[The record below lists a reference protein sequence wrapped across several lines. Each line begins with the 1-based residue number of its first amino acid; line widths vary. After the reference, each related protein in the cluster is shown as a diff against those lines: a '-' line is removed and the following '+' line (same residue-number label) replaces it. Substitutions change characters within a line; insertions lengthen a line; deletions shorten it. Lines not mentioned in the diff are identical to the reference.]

1 MFRKSKSL
9 LALLLALILVMTMS
23 LTSCDGIFVTGDGT
37 GDGSSEGN
45 EGGNTEGE
53 GGNSGNEGGNTGN
66 EGGDNT
72 GNEGGNTGNEGGN
85 TGNESGNT
93 GNEGGNTG
101 NEGGNTGNE
110 GGNSGNEG
118 GNTGNEGGN
127 SGNEGGDTDYEGIPD
142 VEENE
147 ATLISKILNGTDG
160 QSYTVRGTVV
170 AYNAQSFLIKDS
182 TGSVLVYKG
191 SSWASDLKIGDVVE
205 VSGKRTVY
213 GNAPQFGTDATY
225 EKVDSI
231 EYKQP
236 TPTPHTPA
244 ELNAYSSAS
253 KITPVYVKLTGS
265 LEISKSSDGTKTYY
279 NFNIDSTSIIGSLT
293 YPKASELVDFNAM
306 DGNRMEVE
314 GWITGVTAYG
324 KYLNLITVSYKDL
337 GTEGNNPGSTGTS
350 GVVINGIEIPAY
362 AGDGYYRLNDN
373 TPFFT
378 DSDKKFVGYEY
389 SPLDD
394 LGRATGAIA
403 RLTKSLMPTDD
414 RDNISHIRPT
424 GWKQA
429 AYTSL
434 GLDHLYDRSHLL
446 AHSLM
451 SDDVHVENLVTGT
464 VYMNQNVMTAFED
477 MVRDA
482 VRRGTDVLYR
492 VTPVYLGNNLVASG
506 LLMEA
511 YSVSDGGDDICFCVY
526 LYNVQPGVEI
536 DYSTGNSRLAG
547 SGDSGSGD
555 SGSGDSGSG
564 DSGSGDSG
572 SGDSGSGDS
581 GSGSTVEG
589 LPESGKA
596 YYLTATSGSDTFYAT
611 GKISSKTM
619 GTTKDV
625 AEAAKIYF
633 EATDTEG
640 VYYIYYMNGSTKTY
654 ITMTT
659 DATKAFGTSTTA
671 TDNAKWKLDVAGKY
685 IFNNVYSERAMAF
698 YAQASDIRI
707 YKTSTGAPFLWFCE
721 A

>member
-9 LALLLALILVMTMS
+9 LALLLALVLVMTMS
-23 LTSCDGIFVTGDGT
+23 LTACDGMFATGDGV
-37 GDGSSEGN
+37 GDGSS
-45 EGGNTEGE
+45 
-53 GGNSGNEGGNTGN
+53 EGGNTGN
-66 EGGDNT
+66 EGDNSGNEGDNSGNEGSGD
-72 GNEGGNTGNEGGN
+72 GNEGGNGDNSEGGNQGNGGGN
-85 TGNESGNT
+85 TGSGD
-93 GNEGGNTG
+93 
-101 NEGGNTGNE
+101 
-110 GGNSGNEG
+110 
-118 GNTGNEGGN
+118 
-127 SGNEGGDTDYEGIPD
+127 NEGGDNTGSGDNEGGEVDYEGIPD

-160 QSYTVRGTVV
+160 QSYTVLGTVV

-191 SSWASDLKIGDVVE
+191 SSWASDLEIGDVVE

-225 EKVDSI
+225 EKLDSVQ
-231 EYKQP
+231 YKQP

-244 ELNAYSSAS
+244 ELSAYSSAS

-337 GTEGNNPGSTGTS
+337 GEDGNNPGSTGTS

-362 AGDGYYRLNDN
+362 AGDGYYRLNNN

-378 DSDKKFVGYEY
+378 DSDKQFVGYEY
-389 SPLDD
+389 SALDD

-451 SDDVHVENLVTGT
+451 SDDVHAENLVTGT
-464 VYMNQNVMTAFED
+464 VYMNQNVMTTFED

-482 VRRGTDVLYR
+482 VKAGTDVLYR
-492 VTPVYLGNNLVASG
+492 VTPIYLGNNLVASG

-536 DYSTGNSRLAG
+536 DYATGNSWLAG

-564 DSGSGDSG
+564 SQ
-572 SGDSGSGDS
+572 
-581 GSGSTVEG
+581 VEG
-589 LPESGKA
+589 LPESDKA

-611 GKISSKTM
+611 GKISSSKTM
-619 GTTKDV
+619 GTTKDA
-625 AEAAKIYF
+625 AEAAEIYF

-654 ITMTT
+654 ITMST

-671 TDNAKWKLDVAGKY
+671 TDNAKWKLDVSGKY

-698 YAQASDIRI
+698 YAQASDIRT
-707 YKTSTGAPFLWFCE
+707 YKTSTSAPFLWFCE

>member
-9 LALLLALILVMTMS
+9 LALLLALVLVMTMS
-23 LTSCDGIFVTGDGT
+23 LTACDGMFATGDGV
-37 GDGSSEGN
+37 GDGSSEGGN
-45 EGGNTEGE
+45 GDNSEGGNQ
-53 GGNSGNEGGNTGN
+53 
-66 EGGDNT
+66 
-72 GNEGGNTGNEGGN
+72 
-85 TGNESGNT
+85 
-93 GNEGGNTG
+93 
-101 NEGGNTGNE
+101 GNE
-110 GGNSGNEG
+110 GGNSGG
-118 GNTGNEGGN
+118 DSGN
-127 SGNEGGDTDYEGIPD
+127 SGNEGSGDGNEGGEVDYEGIPD

-191 SSWASDLKIGDVVE
+191 SSWASDLEIGDVVE

-225 EKVDSI
+225 EKLDSVQ
-231 EYKQP
+231 YKQP

-337 GTEGNNPGSTGTS
+337 GAEGNNPGSTGTS
-350 GVVINGIEIPAY
+350 GVVIKGIEIPAY
-362 AGDGYYRLNDN
+362 AGDGYYRLNNN

-389 SPLDD
+389 SALDD

-414 RDNISHIRPT
+414 REDIGHIRPT

-429 AYTSL
+429 AYPSL
-434 GLDHLYDRSHLL
+434 GLKNLYDRSHLL

-464 VYMNQNVMTAFED
+464 VYMNQNVMTTFEG

-482 VRRGTDVLYR
+482 VKAGTDVLYR
-492 VTPVYLGNNLVASG
+492 VTPIYLGNNLVASG

-511 YSVSDGGDDICFCVY
+511 YSILDGGDDICFCVY

-536 DYSTGNSRLAG
+536 DYATGNNWLAG

-564 DSGSGDSG
+564 SQ
-572 SGDSGSGDS
+572 
-581 GSGSTVEG
+581 VEG

-619 GTTKDV
+619 GTTKDA

-654 ITMTT
+654 ITMST

-671 TDNAKWKLDVAGKY
+671 TDNAKWKLDVSGKY

-698 YAQASDIRI
+698 YAQASDIRT
-707 YKTSTGAPFLWFCE
+707 YKTSTSAPFLWFCE

>member
-9 LALLLALILVMTMS
+9 LALLLALVLVMTMS
-23 LTSCDGIFVTGDGT
+23 LTACDGMFATGDGV
-37 GDGSSEGN
+37 GDGSSEGGN
-45 EGGNTEGE
+45 GDNSEGGNQ
-53 GGNSGNEGGNTGN
+53 GNEGGN
-66 EGGDNT
+66 
-72 GNEGGNTGNEGGN
+72 
-85 TGNESGNT
+85 S
-93 GNEGGNTG
+93 
-101 NEGGNTGNE
+101 GNE

-118 GNTGNEGGN
+118 GNTGNEGDN
-127 SGNEGGDTDYEGIPD
+127 SGNEGSGDGNEGGEVDYEGIPD

-191 SSWASDLKIGDVVE
+191 SSWASDLEIGDVVE

-225 EKVDSI
+225 EKLDSVQ
-231 EYKQP
+231 YKQP

-337 GTEGNNPGSTGTS
+337 GVEGNNPGSTGTS

-362 AGDGYYRLNDN
+362 AGDGSYRLNNN

-389 SPLDD
+389 SALDD

-451 SDDVHVENLVTGT
+451 SDDVHAENLVTGT
-464 VYMNQNVMTAFED
+464 VYMNQNVMTTFED

-482 VRRGTDVLYR
+482 VRAGTDVLYR
-492 VTPVYLGNNLVASG
+492 VTPIYLGNNLVASG

-536 DYSTGNSRLAG
+536 DYATGNNWLAG

-564 DSGSGDSG
+564 DSGSGSQ
-572 SGDSGSGDS
+572 
-581 GSGSTVEG
+581 VEG

-619 GTTKDV
+619 GTTKDA

-654 ITMTT
+654 ITMST

-671 TDNAKWKLDVAGKY
+671 TDNAKWKLDASGKY

-698 YAQASDIRI
+698 YAQASDIRT
-707 YKTSTGAPFLWFCE
+707 YKTSTSAPFLWFYE